1 MKYLNGMKTAQ
12 RIRELDEDVIFIF
25 ITSSSQFAVE
35 GYTVDALGYI
45 LKPVLSF
52 FFTNL
57 K

>member
-45 LKPVLSF
+45 LKPVPIFLFHKS
-52 FFTNL
+52 
-57 K
+57 